1 MSFKIV
7 IIGILYF
14 VSQSKLLCGSD
25 TVESEEISDDGKS
38 SLTKDFM
45 IITES
50 VILIDNLKHFKKYN
64 IQYLEEYN
72 KLVDVLVNYTLGP
85 MNTLQAQ
92 CTL

>member
-7 IIGILYF
+7 IIGILCF
-14 VSQSKLLCGSD
+14 VSQSKLCGCD

-64 IQYLEEYN
+64 IQYLEEYHRMR
-72 KLVDVLVNYTLGP
+72 DVLVKFTSRP
-85 MNTLQAQ
+85 MNTQQA
-92 CTL
+92 